1 MDECGVISILFGDLC
16 KKKNKNKE
24 KVEEGGGEEFLS
36 CTFLYI
42 CKIVFQ
48 LFPLV
53 LTHGRV
59 EIGDT
64 AKHDQLIL

>member
-16 KKKNKNKE
+16 NNKKKLKKE
-24 KVEEGGGEEFLS
+24 VVKSSYHVLF
-36 CTFLYI
+36 FIYI

>member
-1 MDECGVISILFGDLC
+1 MRGHLGFVWL
-16 KKKNKNKE
+16 KNEDKLKE
-24 KVEEGGGEEFLS
+24 EVVKALIM
-36 CTFLYI
+36 CFLYI

-48 LFPLV
+48 SFPLV

-59 EIGDT
+59 EIGNT